1 MKARKKRP
9 DLTGQHTR
17 TYANP
22 HAYTIMMN
30 YPPLCV
36 SPIPRLIS
44 LSLFINVY
52 THNIFIIIYLSVAV
66 KVTLL
71 QFTKT
76 INTLSI

>member
-30 YPPLCV
+30 YPPRCV
-36 SPIPRLIS
+36 SPVPHLISSYLISS
-44 LSLFINVY
+44 LSLHKCLHTQCF
-52 THNIFIIIYLSVAV
+52 HIYLFICCS
-66 KVTLL
+66 
-71 QFTKT
+71 
-76 INTLSI
+76 

>member
-30 YPPLCV
+30 YPPRCV
-36 SPIPRLIS
+36 SPVPHLISSHLIS
-44 LSLFINVY
+44 LS
-52 THNIFIIIYLSVAV
+52 S
-66 KVTLL
+66 
-71 QFTKT
+71 
-76 INTLSI
+76 